1 METYRLMHLVADRG
15 RWALKDNSMI
25 FCSNIVLCEDS
36 RGNYMRD
43 ARRYH
48 LIEEDSLKEI
58 PIGDIEDY
66 VKMGDYEFE
75 DHAD

>member
-1 METYRLMHLVADRG
+1 
-15 RWALKDNSMI
+15 
-25 FCSNIVLCEDS
+25 
-36 RGNYMRD
+36 MRD

>member
-1 METYRLMHLVADRG
+1 MHLVADRG

-25 FCSNIVLCEDS
+25 FCSNIVLNEDS
-36 RGNYMRD
+36 RENYMKA

-48 LIEEDSLKEI
+48 LIEENSLNEI
-58 PIGDIEDY
+58 PIDDIEDY

-75 DHAD
+75 VHAD